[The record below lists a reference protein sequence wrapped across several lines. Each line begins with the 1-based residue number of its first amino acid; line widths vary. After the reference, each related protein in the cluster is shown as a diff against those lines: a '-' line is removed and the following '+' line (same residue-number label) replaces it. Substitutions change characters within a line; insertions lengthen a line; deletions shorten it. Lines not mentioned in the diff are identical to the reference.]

1 MEDMDKRSMRR
12 DQENQEKEHAPRVR
26 VTELDLFCALPYGPA
41 ALMAAT
47 RGRTHVSTRPLCSS
61 PPVRFCLHPAGR
73 PHMFL

>member
-12 DQENQEKEHAPRVR
+12 GQENHEKEHALRVR
-26 VTELDLFCALPYGPA
+26 VNELDLIRALPYGPA